1 MYISRF
7 SKLYKRFIL
16 FLLAS
21 SSLSAEKN
29 LLDPM
34 VVSSLRL
41 QTENRSLPARIQV
54 IDQVEIEQSGATDI
68 VGLLRKEANLQV
80 RSTSGNSARASV
92 SMGGFGDNAGHRTL
106 VLLDGHRLNA
116 FDLSPINWHSIPLA
130 MIKSIEVIRG
140 AQSGT
145 YGNHSVGGV
154 IKINTKLPNRKPA
167 GALEV
172 SAGSFDSFN
181 ARGAYSQRLGEMGI
195 TIFGERA
202 ESDGYRM
209 NGDHQTDAGGFRL
222 DWGVASDLRGYLSWS
237 LSNSGFGLPGDLNAS
252 ALSVNRRQTKA
263 ANAMDRGEDKSSQGR
278 LGLTYEIIDNWS
290 LENRFGYEN
299 RTATA
304 DMPSQSGYLANADY
318 KTFSYSPILHHN
330 SDELD
335 YLIGFDY
342 FRGNV
347 DINGNYTAF
356 NGDASRDYERTTNA
370 FFTSIRY
377 SISEKW
383 DWIGNLRYQRGEN
396 ELAYAGT
403 KLRDVNDEDW
413 AGGIGWIRKFE
424 DEARLY
430 TTARRFFRYP
440 STDELVTFG
449 SSFPWP
455 PINHPTLVPENGYE
469 VEFGFDL
476 NREKIS
482 LSGRMFR
489 QWMKQEI
496 IFNNVSFQ
504 NVNLDDT
511 GRLGL
516 DLSLIWELADYA
528 STGVSY
534 EFVRAEIEEGTF
546 KNSKIPLVSES
557 MVRLFME
564 LQPLESL
571 LFNIGGSY
579 VGSCFVGNDLSNNED
594 KLEDYWLFDLGVNYE
609 LSESASLFGGV
620 DNLLDKD
627 YLSTAYG
634 TALYPG
640 EGRKATVGLRFSF

>member
-1 MYISRF
+1 MMILGNT
-7 SKLYKRFIL
+7 SKVKMIAWGLVAGT
-16 FLLAS
+16 FLHGGNGELEPMEV
-21 SSLSAEKN
+21 SALRIETSPKN
-29 LLDPM
+29 
-34 VVSSLRL
+34 V
-41 QTENRSLPARIQV
+41 TARVQV
-54 IDQVEIEQSGATDI
+54 IDQEKIEQSGATDL
-68 VGLLRKEANLQV
+68 VRLLRKEANLLV

-92 SMGGFGDNAGHRTL
+92 SMGGFGDNAEHRTL

-140 AQSGT
+140 AHSGT

-154 IKINTKLPNRKPA
+154 IKINTKLPNRKPS
-167 GALEV
+167 GSLEV

-181 ARGAYSQRLGEMGI
+181 ARGAYSQRLGEMGL

-209 NGDHQTDAGGFRL
+209 NGDHRTDAGGLRL
-222 DWGVASDLRGYLSWS
+222 DWGSTSGLRGYLSWS

-252 ALSVNRRQTKA
+252 ALAIDRSQAKV
-263 ANAMDRGEDKSSQGR
+263 ANANDRGEDKSSHGR
-278 LGLTYEIIDNWS
+278 FGLTCEIIDNWS
-290 LENRFGYEN
+290 LENRFGFED
-299 RTATA
+299 RIARA

-318 KTFSYSPILHHN
+318 KTFSYSPVLHHN
-330 SDELD
+330 SDELN
-335 YLIGFDY
+335 YLLGFDY
-342 FRGNV
+342 FRGDV
-347 DINGNYTAF
+347 DLNGNYTAY
-356 NGDASRDYERTTNA
+356 NGDASRDYKRTTSA

-403 KLRDVNDEDW
+403 MLRDVNDDDW
-413 AGGIGWIRKFE
+413 AGGIGLVRKFE
-424 DEARLY
+424 GESRFY

-482 LSGRMFR
+482 LSGRIFR
-489 QWMKQEI
+489 QWMEQEI
-496 IFNNVSFQ
+496 IFNNASFQ

-511 GRLGL
+511 SRLGL
-516 DLSLIWELADYA
+516 DLSLIWQLADYA

-534 EFVRAEIEEGTF
+534 EFVRAEIEEGNF
-546 KNSKIPLVSES
+546 KNSKIPLVPQSL
-557 MVRLFME
+557 VRLFME
-564 LQPLESL
+564 LQPFESL
-571 LFNIGGSY
+571 LFNVGSSY
-579 VGSCFVGNDLSNNED
+579 VGGCFVGNDLSNNDD

-609 LSESASLFGGV
+609 FSEGASLFGGI
-620 DNLLDKD
+620 DNLMDEE

-640 EGRKATVGLRFSF
+640 EGRKTTVGLRFSF